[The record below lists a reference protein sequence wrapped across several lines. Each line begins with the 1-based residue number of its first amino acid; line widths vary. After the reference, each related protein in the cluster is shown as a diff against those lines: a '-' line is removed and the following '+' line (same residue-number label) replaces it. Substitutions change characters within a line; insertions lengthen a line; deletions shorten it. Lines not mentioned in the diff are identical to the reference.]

1 MHYVDPNELLII
13 NDDDVS
19 RDLSFVE
26 AHEVQCTYIS
36 IIPSSVIRTSIANT
50 SVCSNDTVENISQNG
65 IMDWSSITLNIVFYG
80 FFTGL
85 FIFSIYLL
93 VLLVNPSN

>member
-26 AHEVQCTYIS
+26 AREVQCTYIS
-36 IIPSSVIRTSIANT
+36 IIPSSAIRTSIANT

-85 FIFSIYLL
+85 FIFSMYLL
-93 VLLVNPSN
+93 VLLINPSN